1 MLLKKW
7 WATEKTEI
15 TTASR
20 QCTNAVE
27 KYVLLAAHLVETRY
41 GERADHEIHNQLFIF
56 GFIAFIILKA
66 AHAGRKQP

>member
-7 WATEKTEI
+7 WAMERTEI

-27 KYVLLAAHLVETRY
+27 KYVLAAHLVETRY